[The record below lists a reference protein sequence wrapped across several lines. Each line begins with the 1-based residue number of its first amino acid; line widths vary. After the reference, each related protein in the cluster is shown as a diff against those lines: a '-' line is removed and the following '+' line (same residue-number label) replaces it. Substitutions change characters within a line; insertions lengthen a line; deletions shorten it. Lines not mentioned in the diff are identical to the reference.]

1 MNKIYEYLNISTSMF
16 YSLVD
21 LKWVIHVKRMSLVS
35 NLLLLAYSNS
45 MKAKISIKDN
55 I

>member
-16 YSLVD
+16 YSLVH

-35 NLLLLAYSNS
+35 NLLLAYSNS